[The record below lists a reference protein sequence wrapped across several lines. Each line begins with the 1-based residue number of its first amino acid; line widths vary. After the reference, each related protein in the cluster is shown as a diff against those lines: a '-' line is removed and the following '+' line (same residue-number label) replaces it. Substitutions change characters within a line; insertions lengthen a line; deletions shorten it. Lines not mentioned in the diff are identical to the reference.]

1 MKATSATVDKA
12 VPSPKTSRFRWVI
25 LTLVFL
31 LYTIANAD
39 RANLGVALPF
49 IRKEFPMTNT
59 EAGMLISLF
68 FAFYAIMQIPVSF
81 LYKKFGARTLM
92 SASMLFTSLATWCIG
107 TSSSILHVKIFRAL
121 LGVSEAPLPIG
132 CSTIIDRWF
141 PPKEKGT
148 ATGIYWAASK
158 FGPVICPPICVLI
171 IQLTGGWREIFFF
184 FAAPGII
191 FSILW
196 FFLVRNYP
204 EESPLIS
211 KAELAYIQNK
221 KAPDAKV
228 IAAAATTT
236 SYYPTWLDKIIRIKK
251 LAPLDTTRKVF
262 TSWNI
267 MANAF
272 SWLCMV
278 GIVNVIMAWIPTY
291 LLNEKHFTTVKMG
304 SVSTAPF
311 IGAVL
316 GNMVGGWLSDR
327 VFKMRRKPLMM
338 VSALSTSIM
347 MYSLIYAP
355 NNPLYLAIMLF
366 LAGFMLSLGYSAFT
380 VYPMGLA
387 SKEAFPVAIS
397 VVNTGGS
404 LGSTI
409 FPTLAGMI
417 LDSYSWSNVFMF
429 LAACSILCL
438 IVISTMDEPLPE
450 GETIS

>member
-1 MKATSATVDKA
+1 
-12 VPSPKTSRFRWVI
+12 
-25 LTLVFL
+25 
-31 LYTIANAD
+31 
-39 RANLGVALPF
+39 
-49 IRKEFPMTNT
+49 
-59 EAGMLISLF
+59 
-68 FAFYAIMQIPVSF
+68 
-81 LYKKFGARTLM
+81 
-92 SASMLFTSLATWCIG
+92 
-107 TSSSILHVKIFRAL
+107 
-121 LGVSEAPLPIG
+121 
-132 CSTIIDRWF
+132 
-141 PPKEKGT
+141 
-148 ATGIYWAASK
+148 
-158 FGPVICPPICVLI
+158 
-171 IQLTGGWREIFFF
+171 
-184 FAAPGII
+184 
-191 FSILW
+191 
-196 FFLVRNYP
+196 
-204 EESPLIS
+204 
-211 KAELAYIQNK
+211 
-221 KAPDAKV
+221 
-228 IAAAATTT
+228 
-236 SYYPTWLDKIIRIKK
+236 
-251 LAPLDTTRKVF
+251 
-262 TSWNI
+262 
-267 MANAF
+267 
-272 SWLCMV
+272 MV

-387 SKEAFPVAIS
+387 SKETFPVAIS

-417 LDSYSWSNVFMF
+417 LDSYSWNNVSMF